1 MLEERA
7 LEIVQNQIKA
17 PLEIVGAGSQNQS
30 KWRPIK
36 MMTALAIACTQGLE
50 SKKKMPDEHNQ
61 KSVLNSI

>member
-1 MLEERA
+1 MTLEERA

-50 SKKKMPDEHNQ
+50 SKNAG
-61 KSVLNSI
+61 